1 MFVSRGL
8 QGWCADGGLLV
19 MGFWASRA
27 VIRVCCF
34 SAAAGLVA
42 AQADDQIAA
51 ASARAT
57 AQRQDQLAVAAA
69 QPATAA
75 PSLHTRFVV
84 GLDRK
89 VEYQVFS
96 LANPNRVVV
105 ELPDVQLHLPQQVEN
120 NPVGLIK
127 SFRGGLAAP
136 GKNRIVLDV
145 TEAVVVESAK
155 IEKDKNGS
163 YRLALDI
170 VAVDAAIKNDAK
182 KSLGQKPFAL
192 GAMGLQPPLPK
203 RAESPK
209 ARAAKAFRPII
220 VIDPGHGGMD
230 SGAAKYGT
238 VEKNVVLS
246 FGHELREQLEKTGRY
261 KVMMTRDKDIFIE
274 LDERLAFAERNNANL
289 FIAVHADYAGTKARG
304 ATIFSLRDGVAK
316 DLARSARSGS
326 SQKLLSDSDIDTVK
340 QTSGDVNTVR
350 DILSDLAERDI
361 ALTHERSNVFAKSV
375 IENMGESTTMR
386 DEPDQQAAFRVLK
399 TAQFPSVLIELAY
412 VSNRQDA
419 DNLKS
424 NEWREKVAESI
435 VTAIDNYF
443 GNQLAHMPM

>member
-1 MFVSRGL
+1 
-8 QGWCADGGLLV
+8 

-170 VAVDAAIKNDAK
+170 VAVDAAIKNDPK